1 MAGRKEVRKSIT
13 FRLNLDREE
22 EKELYEAIRQHNRQV
37 SGDVYGSAGAYI
49 KTALRYYQKKE
60 SGARLQEQF
69 QADMEEYLQ
78 KLASSEKEEFL
89 KALEEHD
96 QQLVSMVLEAVMP
109 MLGKVSEAVPVSA
122 ETGFDERGQKKSRK
136 ENVFT
141 NRKNSITDGSE
152 SMFPD
157 SDESAGTEDM
167 PEEALSYVLG
177 L

>member
-69 QADMEEYLQ
+69 QADMEEYMQ

-96 QQLVSMVLEAVMP
+96 KQLVSMVLEEVMP
-109 MLGKVSEAVPVSA
+109 MLGKISAVVPDPGTSVA
-122 ETGFDERGQKKSRK
+122 DTVPMKTSRK
-136 ENVFT
+136 DKPFAGMDVGIM
-141 NRKNSITDGSE
+141 NRLEKVSSDE
-152 SMFPD
+152 
-157 SDESAGTEDM
+157 DESAGTEDM